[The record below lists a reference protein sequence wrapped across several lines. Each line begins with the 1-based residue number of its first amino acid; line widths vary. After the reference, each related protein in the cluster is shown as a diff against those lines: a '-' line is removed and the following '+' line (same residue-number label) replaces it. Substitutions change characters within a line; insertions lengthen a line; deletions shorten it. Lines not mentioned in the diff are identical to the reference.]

1 MTEQIKNVENNTA
14 VENKTMN
21 KRVYGVCGI
30 KNRMAM
36 WNASFE
42 KYARE
47 LENGNVFATDKALKY
62 AIRNKWKLDGEQQLA
77 IRSYKIDED
86 KGDVTPMSLEERYT
100 QLFGKAPD
108 KFKAQDVYKQL
119 FGLRDV
125 KNFGV
130 AFAVKK
136 RNASITGAVQI
147 GLGMNKLGIPYQHNM
162 QILAPYRNA
171 GGDNDKTAEK
181 QAFTNGTQVVVDK
194 AEYLYD
200 FSIIPQMY
208 QDYVD
213 LGLTEGYTEEDY
225 ENFKE
230 ALRLSATTV
239 QSASKKGVDTS
250 FIMYVETKP
259 DYYLQNLGDYFK
271 YTDNGETIEI
281 EFTDKALLE
290 NNTNIEKIE
299 VLFDDKTYT
308 LKNFP
313 ENTEYKNIYTLE
325 EVKVGH

>member
-47 LENGNVFATDKALKY
+47 LEDGTAFATDKALKY
-62 AIRNKWKLDGEQQLA
+62 AIRNKWKLDGETLLA
-77 IRSYKIDED
+77 TRCYKLDGG
-86 KGDVTPMSLEERYT
+86 KVTPMSLEERYT
-100 QLFGKAPD
+100 QLFGAVAKTVDP
-108 KFKAQDVYKQL
+108 VEIYKQL
-119 FGLRDV
+119 FGLRDI

-130 AFAVKK
+130 AFAVKE

-147 GLGMNKLGIPYQHNM
+147 GLGINKLGIPQQHNM

-171 GGDNDKTAEK
+171 GGDSENTSEK
-181 QAFTNGTQVVVDK
+181 QAFTNGTQVVVEK

-290 NNTNIEKIE
+290 NNPNIEKIE

-308 LKNFP
+308 LKGFP
-313 ENTEYKNIYTLE
+313 GNTEYKNIYTLE
-325 EVKVGH
+325 ELKVGK

>member
-1 MTEQIKNVENNTA
+1 MVDNKK
-14 VENKTMN
+14 VENKTMQ

-77 IRSYKIDED
+77 IRSYKID

-108 KFKAQDVYKQL
+108 KFEAQEVYKQL

-147 GLGMNKLGIPYQHNM
+147 GLGINKLGIPYQHNM

-171 GGDNDKTAEK
+171 GGDNKKTAENQSEKQSEK

-271 YTDNGETIEI
+271 YTYNGEIIEI
-281 EFTDKALLE
+281 EFTDKELLE
-290 NNTNIEKIE
+290 NNSNIEKIE

-308 LKNFP
+308 LNNFP
-313 ENTEYKNIYTLE
+313 ENTEYKNIHTLE
-325 EVKVGH
+325 EVKVGK